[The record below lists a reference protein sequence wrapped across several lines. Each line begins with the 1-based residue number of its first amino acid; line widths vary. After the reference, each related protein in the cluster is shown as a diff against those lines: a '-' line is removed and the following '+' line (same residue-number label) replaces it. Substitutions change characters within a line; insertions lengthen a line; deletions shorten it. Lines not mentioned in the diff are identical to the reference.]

1 MKFIST
7 HIKEIKIIE
16 PEIFKDSR
24 GFFFEYYH
32 KEKFRDNGIIDF
44 FVQSNH
50 SKSIKNSLRGLHY
63 QFPQAQGKLVRC
75 ISGEV
80 LDVAVD
86 IRKNSTTYCE
96 WVSVKLNSENKKQL
110 YIPPGF
116 AHGFLV
122 LSDYAEVIYQCTEL
136 YNPRND
142 NGIIWNDS
150 NIKVEWGI
158 EKPILSKKDANLPPL
173 ESK

>member
-16 PEIFKDSR
+16 PEIFKDNR

-122 LSDYAEVIYQCTEL
+122 LSDYAEIIYQCTEL

-150 NIKVEWGI
+150 SIKVEWGI
-158 EKPILSKKDANLPPL
+158 EKPILSKKDANLPLL